1 MRSKNILQF
10 HNVSFHYD
18 EKPIINELNASIQD
32 KEFVSIIG
40 PSGCGKS
47 TLFRLITGLEEA
59 SNGQIELTE
68 TKSHSVGYMPQKDML
83 LPWRT
88 IIENAALPLECQGVQ
103 KKEAQVKAKELL
115 HKFGLQGYEKKYPKD
130 LSGGMRQ
137 RVSFIRTLLTGGE
150 ILLLDEPFS
159 ALDALTKAS
168 LQEWLFEQWKEWEK
182 TILFITHDVEEA
194 LFLSNRILVVEN
206 QPIATLT
213 ERIVPLDRN
222 RTRKDLYKPE
232 VLALKEELLS
242 MLQRQVL
249 V

>member
-1 MRSKNILQF
+1 MRGKNILQF

-47 TLFRLITGLEEA
+47 TLFRLITGLEEV
-59 SNGQIELTE
+59 STGQIELTE
-68 TKSHSVGYMPQKDML
+68 TKSHPVGYMPQKDML

-88 IIENAALPLECQGVQ
+88 IIENAGLPLECQGVQ
-103 KKEAQVKAKELL
+103 KKEAQIKAKELL
-115 HKFGLQGYEKKYPKD
+115 HKFGLQGYETKYPKD

-194 LFLSNRILVVEN
+194 LFLSNRILVVEQ
-206 QPIATLT
+206 QPITTLT
-213 ERIVPLDRN
+213 ERVVPLDCN

-232 VLALKEELLS
+232 VLALKDELLS

>member
-1 MRSKNILQF
+1 MRNKNILQF

-59 SNGQIELTE
+59 STGQIELTE
-68 TKSHSVGYMPQKDML
+68 TKSHPVGYMPQKDML

-115 HKFGLQGYEKKYPKD
+115 HKFGLQGYETKYPKD

-194 LFLSNRILVVEN
+194 LFLSNRIFVVEN
-206 QPIATLT
+206 QPITTLT

-232 VLALKEELLS
+232 VLALKDELLS